1 MNSGNLSFLVE
12 IQVYMMLLQIF
23 WVYVLFHFSVVCRAV
38 DITHFRVPK
47 FVNRKDE
54 VTLECD
60 FRMSEP
66 HETLHS
72 VKWYRIDHSGSME
85 DFFTFIPA
93 NNPPVKTY
101 PRSGIKVDVRP
112 CFSLFIPQ

>member
-1 MNSGNLSFLVE
+1 MISQLKY
-12 IQVYMMLLQIF
+12 I
-23 WVYVLFHFSVVCRAV
+23 LFHFSVVCRAV

-85 DFFTFIPA
+85 DFFTYSPA
-93 NNPPVKTY
+93 KNPPVKTFS
-101 PRSGIKVDVRP
+101 RTGIKVDV
-112 CFSLFIPQ
+112 S

>member
-1 MNSGNLSFLVE
+1 MPCLALVVGQGPWNSLPYPKSYLIE
-12 IQVYMMLLQIF
+12 L
-23 WVYVLFHFSVVCRAV
+23 YVLFHFSVVCRAV

-54 VTLECD
+54 VSLECD

-85 DFFTFIPA
+85 DFFTYSPA
-93 NNPPVKTY
+93 KNPPVKTY
-101 PRSGIKVDVRP
+101 PRTGIKVDV
-112 CFSLFIPQ
+112 S

>member
-1 MNSGNLSFLVE
+1 M
-12 IQVYMMLLQIF
+12 
-23 WVYVLFHFSVVCRAV
+23 

-85 DFFTFIPA
+85 DFFTYSPA
-93 NNPPVKTY
+93 KNPPVKTY
-101 PRSGIKVDVRP
+101 PRTGIKVDVSYLVLIRQWIVKHL
-112 CFSLFIPQ
+112 CLWLHFRTCDVHAEVRSEGWSLA